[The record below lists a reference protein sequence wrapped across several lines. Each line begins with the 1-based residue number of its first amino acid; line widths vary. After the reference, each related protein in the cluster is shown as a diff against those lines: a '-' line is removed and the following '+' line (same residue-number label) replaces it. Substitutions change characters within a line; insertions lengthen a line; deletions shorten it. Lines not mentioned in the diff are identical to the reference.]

1 MEKIFFF
8 SGLFNAVISTIFGL
22 FIFLKDRKN
31 KVNITFSLFCLSVAF
46 WSYAYMIWPFFLSK
60 ESVLIS
66 FQLLHIGAS
75 FTSITYLHFVT
86 SWLNIDKRNKKI
98 ILSGYFLAILFSIF
112 SFSPLFISDVVPKFS
127 MEYWA
132 NPGIIYHF
140 YLIYFFGYFLY
151 SSILLFLNFR
161 RVTGVKRTQIKY
173 ILIGMI
179 IAFMGGSTNYPLW
192 YDINFPPYGNF
203 FVAFYVILT
212 TYAII
217 RYRFMDIKFILRS
230 SSVYLLSLIVIFGL
244 ASGVKILAEKFFE
257 EFSFWID
264 LMVIFLAVSTFPS
277 IKNQFFKWANE
288 YFFTSLYDSG
298 KLILKTGNDLKT
310 FLNIDKIYE
319 YLFAIFSK
327 NLHTKAF
334 SVLTYSEKGNN
345 YLLQYNK
352 GFKVN
357 SESEF
362 DRNPLVEDRFIA
374 NNEIVITEELRN
386 LYYNEETKDLVDLL
400 ERLEVELLI
409 PLKVKGNLVGLLA
422 LGQKETGEAYN
433 DEDLQ
438 VLEIIA
444 GQAAVAIE
452 NAQLYSE
459 AKRFNIHLKK
469 EVKKAT
475 ENVERVNKDLSK
487 TNKKLK
493 DAYERLKQLDS
504 AKNEFISIA
513 SHQLRT
519 PLTSIKGFISM
530 IREGDYG
537 KIDKETDEALRKIF
551 ISNERLIK
559 LVNDLLS
566 LSRIESG
573 KFGFIFKQNEIGPLV
588 KSIVDNFKIE
598 AEDKGLKVKYQKSKK
613 AITPF
618 VFDKDKIH
626 EVVSNLID
634 NAIKYTNKGEVAV
647 SLESFDDKIKITV
660 SDTGKGM
667 EVDEADY
674 VFEKFRRGI
683 ESSNLNTEGVGLGL
697 YVCRKIV
704 DAHKGKIHAESDGLG
719 KGSRFIVELRK
730 DLKLED
736 GK

>member
-1 MEKIFFF
+1 VGYFFWQISVSEDWAIFWLKFLTVGSIFVPILFF
-8 SGLFNAVISTIFGL
+8 YFSV
-22 FIFLKDRKN
+22 IFLK
-31 KVNITFSLFCLSVAF
+31 V
-46 WSYAYMIWPFFLSK
+46 Y
-60 ESVLIS
+60 
-66 FQLLHIGAS
+66 
-75 FTSITYLHFVT
+75 
-86 SWLNIDKRNKKI
+86 KKI
-98 ILSGYFLAILFSIF
+98 ASKIIF
-112 SFSPLFISDVVPKFS
+112 YLGLIFGFFVLLLTPTNLFIKSVERKLSFDFWPNAGDL
-127 MEYWA
+127 YWLLL
-132 NPGIIYHF
+132 F
-140 YLIYFFGYFLY
+140 VFCSYLIM
-151 SSILLFLNFR
+151 SILLFLRGYKNSS
-161 RVTGVKRTQIKY
+161 GINKEQIKF
-173 ILIGMI
+173 ILIGTGLG
-179 IAFMGGSTNYPLW
+179 FLGGVTNFPLW
-192 YDINFPPYGNF
+192 YDIPIYPIGNI
-203 FVAFYVILT
+203 FVSFYVIFIA
-212 TYAII
+212 YAII

-230 SSVYLLSLIVIFGL
+230 SSVYLLSLLVISGL
-244 ASGVKILAEKFFE
+244 ASIFKILAEKFFE

-618 VFDKDKIH
+618 VFDKDKIY

-647 SLESFDDKIKITV
+647 SLEGFDDKIKITV

-730 DLKLED
+730 DLKVEEE
-736 GK
+736 KK